1 MRHLPLKIQIKEKQ
15 FQVWIQIQLG
25 CIDKR
30 NKIEMKFHQCNP
42 LFTPLSNTKDKKER
56 WNSFAQDHCLWPM
69 PYSICVF
76 FVLGQLSI
84 VFGVTHPLIFILLP
98 FLSKV
103 DQTAQSECWNNF
115 QLHIFYPTTY
125 PLLILIFEKL
135 RRALKSHSKPSLV
148 WSIGLSRL
156 SDTFNLFV
164 KISGLTEL
172 RWGAAGWPTSWK
184 VYFYSIA
191 GWRYERS

>member
-1 MRHLPLKIQIKEKQ
+1 MQSSLYSLEQHQGQ
-15 FQVWIQIQLG
+15 
-25 CIDKR
+25 KR
-30 NKIEMKFHQCNP
+30 AVE
-42 LFTPLSNTKDKKER
+42 LFCPRTTA
-56 WNSFAQDHCLWPM
+56 FDHALFNLC
-69 PYSICVF
+69 F

-84 VFGVTHPLIFILLP
+84 VFGVTHPLIFISLP

-103 DQTAQSECWNNF
+103 EQTAQSECWNNF